1 MARQYPL
8 EKTRNI
14 GIIAHIDAGKTTVTE
29 RILFYTGKTHRMG
42 EVHDGSA
49 TMDYMEQER
58 ERGITITAAATTCFW
73 GDHRINIID
82 TPGHVDFTV
91 EVERSLRVLD
101 GGVVVFDGVAGVEP
115 QSETVWRQ
123 ADKYGVPRICFVNKM
138 DRTGADFWRCFHMIR
153 ERLGSSPVA
162 IQLPIGAEGSFEGM
176 VDLIKMKSIRSE
188 GDRGLKRIEG
198 DIPADL
204 REEASKWHGILV
216 ERVVE
221 TNEDLMT
228 RYLEGEE
235 IGIDEIQRALRV
247 ATLKG
252 VLIPVLCGAAYK
264 DKGVQNVLD
273 AVLDY
278 LPSPMDIPPVSGI
291 HPKTDAEETRKA
303 DDDEPFS
310 ALAFK
315 IVTDPYVG
323 RLAYFRVYSGK
334 VSSGS
339 YVYNSTKGVRERVGR
354 LLEMHADKREEVE
367 EVYAGDIA
375 AVGLKETFTGDTL
388 CSQDKPIILEN
399 IKFPEPVLQI
409 AVEPKTK
416 ADQDKMGIALQKL
429 AEEDPTFKLRTD
441 EDTAQTIIEGMGE
454 LHLDIIIDRM
464 KREFRVDANVGKPQV
479 AYKEA
484 ITKAVSR
491 VEGKFVRQTGG
502 HGQYG
507 HVVMNFEPRERGAGF
522 EFVNKIVGGSIPRE
536 YITPIGRGVEG
547 ALSSGV
553 LAGYPVMDV
562 RAVLVDGSYHEVD
575 SSEMAFQI
583 AGSLAV
589 KAGIPKAHPVI
600 LEPIMKVEV
609 TTSGDFM
616 GEIIG
621 DLNSRRGH
629 IESSEDR
636 GGSTVIQAKVPLAE
650 MFGYVNDL
658 RSMTQGRSSYSM
670 EFSNYEVLPRSLAD
684 EISQKAGVRA

>member
-1 MARQYPL
+1 MARQHSL

-29 RILFYTGKTHRMG
+29 RILFYTGKTHRIG

-73 GDHRINIID
+73 GDYRINIID

-162 IQLPIGAEGSFEGM
+162 IQLPIGAESSFEGM
-176 VDLIKMKSIRSE
+176 VDLIKMKAIRFE
-188 GDRGLKRIEG
+188 GDRGLKRIESA
-198 DIPADL
+198 IPADL
-204 REEASKWHGILV
+204 QEEASKWHGILV

-235 IGIDEIQRALRV
+235 IAIDEIQRALRV

-273 AVLDY
+273 AVVDY
-278 LPSPMDIPPVSGI
+278 LPAPIDIPPVSGI
-291 HPKTDAEETRKA
+291 HPKTEAEETRKA
-303 DDDEPFS
+303 DDDEPFA

-354 LLEMHADKREEVE
+354 LLEMHADKREEVD

-441 EDTAQTIIEGMGE
+441 EETAQTIIAGMGE

-484 ITKAVSR
+484 ITKAVNH

-536 YITPIGRGVEG
+536 YITPVGRGVEG
-547 ALSSGV
+547 ALASGV

-562 RAVLVDGSYHEVD
+562 RAVLVDGSFHEVD
-575 SSEMAFQI
+575 SSEIAFQI

-629 IESSEDR
+629 IEASEDH

-670 EFSNYEVLPRSLAD
+670 EFSNYEVLPRNLAD

>member
-1 MARQYPL
+1 
-8 EKTRNI
+8 
-14 GIIAHIDAGKTTVTE
+14 
-29 RILFYTGKTHRMG
+29 
-42 EVHDGSA
+42 
-49 TMDYMEQER
+49 
-58 ERGITITAAATTCFW
+58 
-73 GDHRINIID
+73 
-82 TPGHVDFTV
+82 
-91 EVERSLRVLD
+91 
-101 GGVVVFDGVAGVEP
+101 
-115 QSETVWRQ
+115 
-123 ADKYGVPRICFVNKM
+123 M
-138 DRTGADFWRCFHMIR
+138 DRTGADFWRCFNMIR

-162 IQLPIGAEGSFEGM
+162 IQLPIGAEGSFAGM
-176 VDLIKMKSIRSE
+176 VDLLRMKAIRSE
-188 GDRGLKRIEG
+188 GDRGLKRVEG
-198 DIPADL
+198 EIPADL
-204 REEASKWHGILV
+204 EEEAKKWHDILI

-235 IGIDEIQRALRV
+235 IDIEEIQRALRV

-273 AVLDY
+273 AVVDY
-278 LPSPMDIPPVSGI
+278 LPAPIDIPPVTGI
-291 HPKTDAEETRKA
+291 HPKTEGEETRKA
-303 DDDEPFS
+303 DDSEPFS

-323 RLAYFRVYSGK
+323 RLAYFRVYSGT

-388 CSQDKPIILEN
+388 CSQDKPIILET

-416 ADQDKMGIALQKL
+416 ADQDKMGLALQKL

-441 EDTAQTIIEGMGE
+441 EDTAQTIIAGMGE

-484 ITKAVSR
+484 ITKAVTNI
-491 VEGKFVRQTGG
+491 EGRFVRQTGG

-507 HVVMNFEPRERGAGF
+507 HVVLNFEPRERGAGF
-522 EFVNKIVGGSIPRE
+522 EFVNKITGGSIPRE
-536 YITPIGRGVEG
+536 FINPVGRGVEE
-547 ALSSGV
+547 ALTSGV
-553 LAGYPVMDV
+553 VAGYPVIDV

-589 KAGIPKAHPVI
+589 KAGVPKAHPVI

-636 GGSTVIQAKVPLAE
+636 GGSTVIAAKVPLAE

-670 EFSNYEVLPRSLAD
+670 EFSNYEVLPRNLAD